1 MRIIKTTRG
10 KRPQTLICERCISG
24 DEATHVVSSDV
35 IHMRVCAACA
45 EEARKLGLT
54 VTSRGHARE
63 KQTGTSITRE
73 GLSSQMKLG
82 KLLGAT
88 TACLAVCV
96 IYSRVFRNCDM
107 KLAFFRSD

>member
-1 MRIIKTTRG
+1 MGIIEKTRG
-10 KRPQTLICERCISG
+10 KWPHTVICERCISG
-24 DEATHVVSSDV
+24 DEAMYVVSSDV

-54 VTSRGHARE
+54 VTSRRRVRE
-63 KQTGTSITRE
+63 RPTAPSVARE
-73 GLSSQMKLG
+73 GLGSQMNLG

-96 IYSRVFRNCDM
+96 IYSRMFRNCDM
-107 KLAFFRSD
+107 KPTFFRSD